1 MLLPTRNEMHTN
13 QLTFIII
20 ENTVN
25 HFQIKQMPT
34 NIIKEKN
41 TTGSKLWGLTVVRDI
56 IKYITR
62 VVIISLKRTRA
73 SLTQLFY

>member
-1 MLLPTRNEMHTN
+1 
-13 QLTFIII
+13 
-20 ENTVN
+20 
-25 HFQIKQMPT
+25 MPT